1 MPDPVRLGVLGC
13 DNVGAALVALV
24 HDRRAE
30 VRARTGID
38 LEVARV
44 AVRDPTKPRAVD
56 LPPDAFTDDAAALV
70 HDPEVDLVVEL
81 IGGVEPARTLVLDAL
96 QASKPVVTANKELL
110 AEVGAELFGAADAA
124 SVDLLFEAAGRR
136 GIPTICVGD
145 GGNELGMGLIPE
157 AVRVVPYGAQCQC
170 GCGSGI
176 GARTACDLLLPAA
189 CSNWGC
195 YAAVAAL
202 AVQLKDPG
210 LLHTPAQEELLLR
223 TGVAAGLLNSPRGT
237 VDPNAD
243 NIPLSSHLAIVELL
257 REAALRAIQST

>member
-1 MPDPVRLGVLGC
+1 VYHNARGVEI
-13 DNVGAALVALV
+13 GA
-24 HDRRAE
+24 
-30 VRARTGID
+30 G
-38 LEVARV
+38 VAR
-44 AVRDPTKPRAVD
+44 
-56 LPPDAFTDDAAALV
+56 
-70 HDPEVDLVVEL
+70 
-81 IGGVEPARTLVLDAL
+81 
-96 QASKPVVTANKELL
+96 
-110 AEVGAELFGAADAA
+110 
-124 SVDLLFEAAGRR
+124 VDLLFEAAGRR
-136 GIPTICVGD
+136 GIPSIGVGD

-157 AVRVVPYGAQCQC
+157 AVRAVPYGAQCQC

-176 GARTACDLLLPAA
+176 GARTGCDLLLPAA

-202 AVQLKDPG
+202 AVQLKNPE

-243 NIPLSSHLAIVELL
+243 NIPLSSHLAMVELL